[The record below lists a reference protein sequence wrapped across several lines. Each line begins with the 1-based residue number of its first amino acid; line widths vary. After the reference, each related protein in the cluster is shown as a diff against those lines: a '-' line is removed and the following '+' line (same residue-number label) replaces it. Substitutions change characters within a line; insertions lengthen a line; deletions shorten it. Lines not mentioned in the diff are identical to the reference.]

1 MIKQTLSMRQVA
13 LSKPF
18 VPPEPP
24 KPEPVCII
32 QPEIK
37 KVIPTFQEVKHRL
50 FPNQIVHYGSK
61 EREAVLTE
69 LTKLGWIDPIKE
81 LLEKKPQNTSLPDP
95 TNYMSP
101 INKIIQPVIIE
112 SKIISKQEWLKI
124 GNNHHLF
131 TEHLKKNKVAS

>member
-1 MIKQTLSMRQVA
+1 MRQVA

-18 VPPEPP
+18 VPPEPT

-50 FPNQIVHYGSK
+50 FPNQHTPMGSK
-61 EREAVLTE
+61 EREAVLKE
-69 LTKLGWIDPIKE
+69 LKSLGWIDPIKD
-81 LLEKKPQNTSLPDP
+81 LVEKKPQNTSLPNP

-101 INKIIQPVIIE
+101 INKVIQPVIIE

>member
-1 MIKQTLSMRQVA
+1 MRQIA
-13 LSKPF
+13 LAKPF

-50 FPNQIVHYGSK
+50 FPNQHTPMGSK
-61 EREAVLTE
+61 EREAVLKE
-69 LTKLGWIDPIKE
+69 LKSLGWIDPIRD
-81 LLEKKPQNTSLPDP
+81 LVEKKPQNTSLPNP

-101 INKIIQPVIIE
+101 INKVIQPVIIE
-112 SKIISKQEWLKI
+112 SKIISKEEWLKI
-124 GNNHHLF
+124 GNNHYLF